1 MRVKY
6 PGNCVID
13 YGGYPVNISLHKR
26 KDPEYLSIDMN
37 PSMNYGTGWYIFVS
51 PIGSSRGTYRV
62 GEETNIVKDMAIK
75 KINEAF
81 LTGCLDISGCMEVIG
96 L

>member
-6 PGNCVID
+6 KDDYIVD
-13 YGGYPVNISLHKR
+13 YGGNSVTISIR
-26 KDPEYLSIDMN
+26 REKDPSWYIITRDPAMN
-37 PSMNYGTGWYIFVS
+37 CDAGWYIFVR
-51 PIGSSRGTYRV
+51 PIGDRSEAYRV
-62 GEETNIVKDMAIK
+62 GEATNIVKDMAMK

-81 LTGCLDISGCMEVIG
+81 LTGCLDISDCMEVI

>member
-6 PGNCVID
+6 KDGCIVD
-13 YGGYPVNISLHKR
+13 YGGDRVTISLYKR
-26 KDPEYLSIDMN
+26 KDPEYLRIDMDYD
-37 PSMNYGTGWYIFVS
+37 SGWYIFVD
-51 PIGSSRGTYRV
+51 PIAGGGGTYRV
-62 GEETNIVKDMAIK
+62 GEATNIVKDMAIK

-81 LTGCLDISGCMEVIG
+81 LTGCLDISGCMEVMN